1 MTWLVGRLDAVYLPS
16 YLDTAHLRDGRA
28 WESMQRHPFWHRLNS
43 YCSGEINVEEPLK
56 DEKQYIFCQ
65 FPHGAC
71 KRRPRCCCFALPSW
85 LVLFVS

>member
-1 MTWLVGRLDAVYLPS
+1 LLGPVLCARGRAGDAVYLPS

-28 WESMQRHPFWHRLNS
+28 WEWMQRHPLWHKLNS

-56 DEKQYIFCQ
+56 NEKQYIFCQ

-71 KRRPRCCCFALPSW
+71 QCGPS
-85 LVLFVS
+85 LLLSCARGC